1 MTETKITNNN
11 IKQLVDNY
19 INKKQLPQDL
29 KRIPI
34 EVNGMLKM

>member
-19 INKKQLPQDL
+19 IIVKKVVLGNCIKL
-29 KRIPI
+29 K
-34 EVNGMLKM
+34 